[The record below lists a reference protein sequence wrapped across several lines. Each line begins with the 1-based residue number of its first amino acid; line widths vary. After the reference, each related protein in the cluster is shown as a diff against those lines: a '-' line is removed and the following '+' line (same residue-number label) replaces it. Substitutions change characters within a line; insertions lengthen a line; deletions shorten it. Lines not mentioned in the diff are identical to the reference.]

1 MSGHSKW
8 STIKHKKAVKDARR
22 GKMFTKLIKDLTMAA
37 RMGGSDATTNPR
49 LRTAIAVARG
59 ASMPGDTI
67 DRAVKKG
74 AGELEGVSYEDVTYE
89 GHALGGAAILLQTLT
104 DNKNRTVS
112 EVRHLFT
119 KNGGSLGQPNSVAW
133 MFTHKGIISIEK
145 DQTDEDRLMEIALDA
160 GAEDVT
166 VGDGMFEVVT
176 APNGLEDVRQALEDA
191 HIAMVSA
198 EAIMVPQNTVSLAGK
213 EAEQTLRLLDA
224 LQELDDVQTVSA
236 NVEIAEEEMEKLSA
250 A

>member
-22 GKMFTKLIKDLTMAA
+22 GKMFTKLIKDLSIAA
-37 RMGGSDATTNPR
+37 RIGGSDPAANPR
-49 LRTAIAVARG
+49 LRTAIAAAKA

-74 AGELEGVSYEDVTYE
+74 AGELEGVSYEEVIYE
-89 GHALGGAAILLQTLT
+89 GHAPGGAAILLQTLT

-112 EVRHLFT
+112 EVRHLLT
-119 KNGGSLGQPNSVAW
+119 KNGGNLGQPNSVAW
-133 MFTHKGIISIEK
+133 MFTLKGILTIEK
-145 DQTDEDRLMEIALDA
+145 DQVDEDQLMEVALDA
-160 GAEDVT
+160 GAEDIIAGT
-166 VGDGMFEVVT
+166 DMFEVVT
-176 APNGLEDVRQALEDA
+176 APDDLEEVRQALEHA
-191 HIAMVSA
+191 SITLLSA
-198 EAIMVPQNTVSLAGK
+198 EATMVPQNTVSLAGK
-213 EAEQTLRLLDA
+213 EAEQALRLLDA

-236 NVEIAEEEMEKLSA
+236 NVEIAEEEMERFSA

>member
-1 MSGHSKW
+1 
-8 STIKHKKAVKDARR
+8 
-22 GKMFTKLIKDLTMAA
+22 
-37 RMGGSDATTNPR
+37 
-49 LRTAIAVARG
+49 
-59 ASMPGDTI
+59 MPGDTI

>member
-37 RMGGSDATTNPR
+37 RMGGSDATSNPR
-49 LRTAIAVARG
+49 LRTAIAVAKG

-74 AGELEGVSYEDVTYE
+74 AGELEGVSYEEVTYE
-89 GHALGGAAILLQTLT
+89 GHALGGAAIMLQTLT

-133 MFTHKGIISIEK
+133 MFTQQGIISIEK

-160 GAEDVT
+160 GAEDVI
-166 VGDGMFEVVT
+166 VGDDMFEVVT
-176 APNGLEDVRQALEDA
+176 VPNSLEDVRLALENA
-191 HIAMVSA
+191 NIAMVSA
-198 EAIMVPQNTVSLAGK
+198 EANMVPQNTVSLAGK

-236 NVEIAEEEMEKLSA
+236 NVEIAVEEMEKFSA

>member
-37 RMGGSDATTNPR
+37 RMGGSDATSNPR
-49 LRTAIAVARG
+49 LRTAIAVAKG

-74 AGELEGVSYEDVTYE
+74 AGELEGVSYDEVTYE
-89 GHALGGAAILLQTLT
+89 GHALGGAAIMLQTLT

-133 MFTHKGIISIEK
+133 MFTQQGIISIEK

-166 VGDGMFEVVT
+166 VGDDMFEVVT
-176 APNGLEDVRQALEDA
+176 APNSLEDVRLALENA
-191 HIAMVSA
+191 NIAMVSA

>member
-37 RMGGSDATTNPR
+37 RMGGSDATSNPR
-49 LRTAIAVARG
+49 LRTAIAVAKG

-74 AGELEGVSYEDVTYE
+74 AGELEGVSYDEVTYE
-89 GHALGGAAILLQTLT
+89 GHALGGAAIMLQTLT

-133 MFTHKGIISIEK
+133 MFTQQGIISIEK

-166 VGDGMFEVVT
+166 VGDDMIEVVT
-176 APNGLEDVRQALEDA
+176 VPNSLEDVRQALENA
-191 HIAMVSA
+191 NIAMVSA

-236 NVEIAEEEMEKLSA
+236 NVEIAEEEIGKLSA

>member
-37 RMGGSDATTNPR
+37 RMGGSDATSNPH

-74 AGELEGVSYEDVTYE
+74 AGELEGVNYEEVTYE
-89 GHALGGAAILLQTLT
+89 GHALGGAAIMLQTLT

-133 MFTHKGIISIEK
+133 MFTHKGIVSIEK
-145 DQTDEDRLMEIALDA
+145 DQTDEDQLMEIALDA

-166 VGDGMFEVVT
+166 VGDDMFEVVT

-191 HIAMVSA
+191 NIAMVSA

-213 EAEQTLRLLDA
+213 EAEQTVRLLDA

>member
-37 RMGGSDATTNPR
+37 RMGGSDATSNPR
-49 LRTAIAVARG
+49 LRTAIAVAKG

-74 AGELEGVSYEDVTYE
+74 AGELEGVSYDEVTYE
-89 GHALGGAAILLQTLT
+89 GHALGGAAIMLQTLT

-119 KNGGSLGQPNSVAW
+119 KNGGSLGQPNSVTW
-133 MFTHKGIISIEK
+133 MFTQQGIISIEK

-166 VGDGMFEVVT
+166 VGDDMIEVVT
-176 APNGLEDVRQALEDA
+176 VPNSLEDVRQALENA
-191 HIAMVSA
+191 NIAMVSA

-236 NVEIAEEEMEKLSA
+236 NVEIAEEEIGKLSA

>member
-37 RMGGSDATTNPR
+37 RMGGSDATSNPR

-74 AGELEGVSYEDVTYE
+74 AGELEGINYEEVTYE
-89 GHALGGAAILLQTLT
+89 GHALGGAAIMLQTLT

-133 MFTHKGIISIEK
+133 MFTQKGIIIIEK
-145 DQTDEDRLMEIALDA
+145 DQTDEDQLMEIALDA

-166 VGDGMFEVVT
+166 VGDDMFEVVT
-176 APNGLEDVRQALEDA
+176 APNGLDEVRQALEDA
-191 HIAMVSA
+191 NIAMVSA

>member
-37 RMGGSDATTNPR
+37 RMGGSDATSNPR
-49 LRTAIAVARG
+49 LRTAMAVAKG

-74 AGELEGVSYEDVTYE
+74 AGELEGVSYDEVTYE
-89 GHALGGAAILLQTLT
+89 GHALGGAAIMLQTLT

-133 MFTHKGIISIEK
+133 MFTQQGIISIEK

-166 VGDGMFEVVT
+166 VGDDMIEVVT
-176 APNGLEDVRQALEDA
+176 VPNSLEDVRQALENA
-191 HIAMVSA
+191 NIAMVSA

-236 NVEIAEEEMEKLSA
+236 NVEIAEEEIGKLSA

>member
-22 GKMFTKLIKDLTMAA
+22 GKMFTKLIKDLSIAA
-37 RMGGSDATTNPR
+37 RIGGSDPTANPR
-49 LRTAIAVARG
+49 LRTAIAAAKA

-74 AGELEGVSYEDVTYE
+74 AGELEGVSYEEVIYE
-89 GHALGGAAILLQTLT
+89 GHAPGGAAILLQTLT

-119 KNGGSLGQPNSVAW
+119 KSGGNLGQPNSVAW
-133 MFTHKGIISIEK
+133 MFTLKGILTIEK
-145 DQTDEDRLMEIALDA
+145 DQVDEDQLMEVALDA
-160 GAEDVT
+160 GAEDIIAGT
-166 VGDGMFEVVT
+166 DMFEVVT
-176 APNGLEDVRQALEDA
+176 APDDLEEVRQALEHA
-191 HIAMVSA
+191 SITLLSA
-198 EAIMVPQNTVSLAGK
+198 EATMVPQNTVSLAGK
-213 EAEQTLRLLDA
+213 EAERALRLLDA

-236 NVEIAEEEMEKLSA
+236 NVEIAEEEMERFSA